1 MDQLSASIRGMRPS
15 VIETT
20 TGWLA
25 LSPRMAPINIGV
37 VGRTHD
43 EAAARFCDS
52 AEAWAR
58 LHEAPEP
65 ELADA
70 Q

>member
-1 MDQLSASIRGMRPS
+1 MDTTTASIRAMEPS
-15 VIETT
+15 VVETP

-37 VGRTHD
+37 MGITRED
-43 EAAARFCDS
+43 AAAKFRES

-58 LHEAPEP
+58 LHDRPDPEP
-65 ELADA
+65 LGNV
-70 Q
+70 